1 MSGSLTTRARVI
13 VAAASALVLLA
24 AAVLWAVTQTDP
36 QVEVD
41 PSATLNTPGVVV
53 RDTRTGRVAVVR
65 PDGSRTQTA
74 VGCSRVHA
82 AGGRAVCLRPDPTSP
97 ATFVLD
103 VLGTDLTVQRTLP
116 INGVPTRARIS
127 ADGRLVAWT
136 VFVSGDSYTSSGF
149 STRSGI
155 LDLATGVLTNSLE
168 DFTVVD
174 DQGRRGK
181 PPVDANFWGVSF
193 ADDDNTFYATM
204 ATGPHFYLV
213 QGDFA
218 SETVT
223 VLADDVECP
232 SLSPDGTRLVY
243 KHRLPDLTWR
253 LEVYDL
259 GSGRRTRLAETQN
272 VDDQGAW
279 LDDQTVAYGKVDPET
294 GEVGVWTVPA
304 DGSGTPSRLAGDAE
318 SPSARVAG

>member
-1 MSGSLTTRARVI
+1 MSRPLTTRGRVLI
-13 VAAASALVLLA
+13 AAATALVLLSV
-24 AAVLWAVTQTDP
+24 AVLWAVTRPDP
-36 QVEVD
+36 AVEVD
-41 PSATLNTPGVVV
+41 PTATLATPGIVV
-53 RDTRTGRVAVVR
+53 RDTVTGRVAVVR
-65 PDGSRTQTA
+65 PDGSRAQTSA
-74 VGCSRVHA
+74 SCSRVHA

-97 ATFVLD
+97 STFVLD
-103 VLGTDLTVQRTLP
+103 VLGTDLTVQQTLP
-116 INGVPTRARIS
+116 INGIPTRARIS

-136 VFVSGDSYTSSGF
+136 VFVSGDSYLSSGF

-168 DFTVVD
+168 NFTVVD
-174 DQGRRGK
+174 EQGRRSR

-193 ADDDNTFYATM
+193 AADDNTFYATM
-204 ATGPHFYLV
+204 STRGHFYLV

-223 VLADDVECP
+223 VLADGVECP

-259 GSGRRTRLAETQN
+259 GSGRRTALAETSN
-272 VDDQGAW
+272 VDDQGVW
-279 LDDQTVAYGKVDPET
+279 LDEQTIAYGKLDPAT
-294 GEVGVWTVPA
+294 GDVGVWAVPA
-304 DGSGTPSRLAGDAE
+304 DGSGTPSRLAEDAE
-318 SPSARVAG
+318 SPSGRLP

>member
-1 MSGSLTTRARVI
+1 MSEPLSTRARML

-24 AAVLWAVTQTDP
+24 VAVLWAVTRSDP

-41 PSATLNTPGVVV
+41 PTATLATPGVVV
-53 RDTRTGRVAVVR
+53 RDTETGRVAVVR
-65 PDGSRTQTA
+65 PDGSRAQTPA
-74 VGCSRVHA
+74 SCSRVHA
-82 AGGRAVCLRPDPTSP
+82 AGGRAVCLRPDPVSP
-97 ATFVLD
+97 STFVLD
-103 VLGTDLTVQRTLP
+103 VLGADLTTQQTLP

-136 VFVSGDSYTSSGF
+136 VFVSGDSYLSSGF

-168 DFTVVD
+168 DFTVLD
-174 DQGRRGK
+174 EQGRQSS
-181 PPVDANFWGVSF
+181 PPVDANFWGISF
-193 ADDDNTFYATM
+193 AEDNNTFYATM
-204 ATGPHFYLV
+204 ATRGHFYLV

-223 VLADDVECP
+223 VIADGVECP

-243 KHRLPDLTWR
+243 KNRLPDLTWR
-253 LEVYDL
+253 LEVYEL
-259 GSGRRTRLAETQN
+259 SSGRRTALAETQN

-279 LDDQTVAYGKVDPET
+279 LDNSTVAYGKFDPQT
-294 GEVGVWTVPA
+294 GDVGVWTVPA
-304 DGSGTPSRLAGDAE
+304 DGSGTPSRLAENAE
-318 SPSARVAG
+318 SPSSRVAG